1 MVFDTDTQN
10 SFYKF
15 SIRALL
21 FPYDQTPSKTFSV
34 KAKQALTQ
42 QRYMRIYSLYT
53 AHIGRW
59 TQLENTTNSDY
70 ARGTVSKAVIQ
81 KAKQKQTTPPP
92 NNHLDSLFQNGLCK
106 WQRLWW
112 TRPSERLFW
121 STYSKLQLNK
131 KNKNQKTTTVYLI
144 CV

>member
-92 NNHLDSLFQNGLCK
+92 KQPPWQLISEWPMQMTEIMMNQTFWKTLLINLF
-106 WQRLWW
+106 
-112 TRPSERLFW
+112 
-121 STYSKLQLNK
+121 
-131 KNKNQKTTTVYLI
+131 KTPI
-144 CV
+144 K

>member
-81 KAKQKQTTPPP
+81 KAKQKQTTPP
-92 NNHLDSLFQNGLCK
+92 Q
-106 WQRLWW
+106 
-112 TRPSERLFW
+112 
-121 STYSKLQLNK
+121 
-131 KNKNQKTTTVYLI
+131 TTTLTAYFRIAYANDRDYDEPDLLKDSSDQLI
-144 CV
+144 QNSN